1 MIIKLQ
7 NGNILKLSK
16 EESDYL
22 NWRKLS
28 PEQKRQ
34 IRINKAKAYLNSGP
48 NITNFWEAFQTY
60 IGNRDPENPNLN
72 TGEAPSPGW
81 GKQGVTGLHKMIAKL
96 PEAKQTLLAPLA
108 GRSRAA
114 AIIKD
119 KNIVE
124 AQKHRDEVYRRWAS
138 LYKQEHDPTP
148 TTFRTNP
155 AKIKRQESNVAN
167 SNARTLAGG
176 KANAGGSYSSKSHTI
191 RVTTSNNVSAKNL
204 EDIAFHEGI
213 HSYGLGESPSYVWKS
228 KYLNFPEG
236 TNPYFLDPREIATHG
251 IQQGQNLG
259 IKVGQ
264 AYPGKE
270 AMIKMIE
277 NRPEGQGFGGV
288 PMILYN
294 NAKTNADYR
303 RLWSLLNGTF
313 KNGGSIKAANARKWK
328 HKEGGI
334 IKAEEGTKTNWVSK
348 IGEGI
353 NKGVNSKAGQYIAQ
367 GLQLGLGSIF
377 GGNNSSDIS
386 NVAKNYNIQQQNAYD
401 EQELYKLYSLMKSS
415 VDPENPNANKGV
427 PMQILPGKIRDIE
440 KRMLERQIQ
449 QEEINTQLKLDN
461 QKSNLYQDIFS
472 TALGVI
478 SNNNSNKTTKNNTSQ
493 LNGSP
498 SKTTITSTNNN
509 ILKTGYEPYK
519 SGYVDQFGNIST
531 GMGFKFDKNFN
542 VVPFDKS
549 FNYQPLKLNV

>member
-236 TNPYFLDPREIATHG
+236 TNPYFLDPKEIATHG

-294 NAKTNADYR
+294 NAKTNSDYR

-313 KNGGSIKAANARKWK
+313 KNGGVIKAANARKWK
-328 HKEGGI
+328 HEKGG
-334 IKAEEGTKTNWVSK
+334 KAFVTGVNILDSNPDAYKYVKKKYKMRSAQQGTKMSF
-348 IGEGI
+348 GQ
-353 NKGVNSKAGQYIAQ
+353 KAGNFLNSDSGK
-367 GLQLGLGSIF
+367 GLLSLGTQIF
-377 GGNNSSDIS
+377 GG
-386 NVAKNYNIQQQNAYD
+386 
-401 EQELYKLYSLMKSS
+401 
-415 VDPENPNANKGV
+415 
-427 PMQILPGKIRDIE
+427 
-440 KRMLERQIQ
+440 
-449 QEEINTQLKLDN
+449 
-461 QKSNLYQDIFS
+461 
-472 TALGVI
+472 
-478 SNNNSNKTTKNNTSQ
+478 
-493 LNGSP
+493 
-498 SKTTITSTNNN
+498 
-509 ILKTGYEPYK
+509 LKTGSDIADFSNSFDQATDSSVKAMDSKMRATSYQKGLQKAKEFIAQKQLENPDVRYGEIDLMKMAQDFSNEFYDTEAIENYK
-519 SGYVDQFGNIST
+519 MQRAQEKLQSMQAIQGSASSGFSDILQSGLGTVGNLLNSKKPATNTTTTNTITTTSNT
-531 GMGFKFDKNFN
+531 PGGSLNNFN
-542 VVPFDKS
+542 FGIKS
-549 FNYQPLKLNV
+549 KYFGTL